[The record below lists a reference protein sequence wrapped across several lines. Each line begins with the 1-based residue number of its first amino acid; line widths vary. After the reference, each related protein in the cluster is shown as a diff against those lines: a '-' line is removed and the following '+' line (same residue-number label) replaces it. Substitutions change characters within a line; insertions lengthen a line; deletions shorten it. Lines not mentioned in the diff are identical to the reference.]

1 MSQYYGERYYHR
13 IPGLL
18 VPRADH
24 KYERI
29 HANINRFIDT
39 MPALV
44 DSIEESFAKD
54 DLENRPDTLV
64 NTIEKLCSLL
74 QNIYARG
81 LEADAMRLMRFAKS
95 DGMLDG
101 ARKLMPSFIMDV
113 LSLSVA
119 LQKAQRFEGTNQ
131 RVEVSKIENNASIAR
146 DLSAVNALI
155 YDNEYELAQKIITE
169 LAVYNSND
177 EQLVKLLQLAVA
189 KQYDD
194 LKAAA
199 DALYLR
205 YAESINQL
213 AGTDLSKII
222 LAVDD
227 MPEILSFVNSA
238 LKSHYKVIAVPGGK
252 TALKVLET
260 QTPSLFILDIDMPEM
275 DGFELAGII
284 RGKVKYAQ
292 TPLIFLT
299 GNSTREHITKAMAVG
314 CNEFIVKPSNHD
326 YLLTKVGKFL
336 A

>member
-284 RGKVKYAQ
+284 RSEVKYAQ

-299 GNSTREHITKAMAVG
+299 GTSTREYIAKAIAVG
-314 CNEFIVKPSNHD
+314 CNEFIVKPTNHD